1 MKHKDKWQPI
11 VLMILTT
18 LIAMGAFY
26 WIKSWDSTRFLPVME
41 VAGEETDATIGRL
54 ITCVVLFICSLASV
68 IYAERFNKKSP
79 DQLALPWTLATLGGT
94 LLWVSIGECSW
105 HFGFNVVSD
114 EGEILFTNFP
124 RIESIQGIPLMLLTL
139 MAIAAAWKKSI
150 LSADVLFFGVYRQLV
165 RPFVHDRAVSDCHGL
180 WNESG
185 TAGVLQG
192 IRTDSYL
199 HICGCRAVSDIE
211 KGDKAGKQIFL
222 CGAALYGTRNTDVRR
237 HDGRNVI
244 FYAEKAGIE
253 S

>member
-1 MKHKDKWQPI
+1 MAAI
-11 VLMILTT
+11 LMILTT

-124 RIESIQGIPLMLLTL
+124 RIESIQGIPLMILTL

-185 TAGVLQG
+185 TAGVYRVSGLIHTFIFAAAG
-192 IRTDSYL
+192 LFLILRKGTKRENRYFF
-199 HICGCRAVSDIE
+199 AV
-211 KGDKAGKQIFL
+211 L
-222 CGAALYGTRNTDVRR
+222 LYMALGTLMFGVMMGET
-237 HDGRNVI
+237 
-244 FYAEKAGIE
+244 
-253 S
+253 